1 MFSSYIYF
9 FLKPFTILQKV
20 CQPQKTN
27 VCRARAMASKYI
39 IKQTTARQR
48 PSKPGRVPPPRTQ
61 RLIFFIERGARAS
74 QRRRLSFI

>member
-39 IKQTTARQR
+39 IKQKRKGSG
-48 PSKPGRVPPPRTQ
+48 PISRVLCHP
-61 RLIFFIERGARAS
+61 LAHSAS
-74 QRRRLSFI
+74 LFL